1 MKKNI
6 TINLFGSLYAIDE
19 DAYELLNQY
28 QKNMQRYFSR
38 QEGGEEIAEDIERR
52 IAELFDELKAS
63 GVEAITI
70 EHMQEI
76 IKRIGN
82 PEEMD
87 NPESENL
94 SEGTEEPHEG
104 RKPKE
109 TIHKKLFR
117 NPDDK
122 MLGGVTSGLA
132 CFFGIDPLWLRL
144 LMILFAWFSLGT
156 MIVIYL
162 ILWII
167 TPEAQTPEDR
177 LRMQGRP
184 VNMENLRDEI
194 MEGARKAGQYATA
207 PETKKTAR
215 GCLTVLLDII
225 TAVFKG
231 CLFVFIGG
239 LILILSIVLLFAL
252 VMLCLFLIS
261 ACCGGISEGV
271 FSSSADQAFFNGLV
285 NGSIGQGIY
294 WIASISFIV
303 LSVLTLYIGG
313 HSILRMAGR
322 IAPMNAM
329 KRLALLGTWV
339 VCLTVFIASAIQGN
353 AFYERYRREFYK
365 EKQEREDTAH
375 RQKQLSYLKNEGWT
389 VIRHENCDGYVK
401 SGEYYTG
408 DREMQY
414 IDAWSGNRNM
424 EYELEQTVH
433 MAPGIYRLE
442 AAART
447 DGHGCEIFAISGGK
461 EQKTQVPI
469 YSNEGGE
476 IWQDAKKKQNDGTVS
491 LGLWRNITEANGG
504 KGYGWS
510 TVRIDSI
517 VTHNG
522 TIRYG
527 VTNIRSR
534 TWDGTW
540 FSATDFKLEKTGN
553 LPQRNPSSI
562 PRKPARHP

>member
-94 SEGTEEPHEG
+94 SEGTEEPHEE

-109 TIHKKLFR
+109 TTHKKLFR

-261 ACCGGISEGV
+261 ACCGRVQFVGRPSLFQRACQRFHRPRHLLDSLDKLYCLVGPHFVYRRTFHLTHGRTHSPNERHETVGTPR
-271 FSSSADQAFFNGLV
+271 DMGRMPGGLHC
-285 NGSIGQGIY
+285 I
-294 WIASISFIV
+294 
-303 LSVLTLYIGG
+303 G
-313 HSILRMAGR
+313 HSGQCFL
-322 IAPMNAM
+322 
-329 KRLALLGTWV
+329 
-339 VCLTVFIASAIQGN
+339 
-353 AFYERYRREFYK
+353 
-365 EKQEREDTAH
+365 
-375 RQKQLSYLKNEGWT
+375 
-389 VIRHENCDGYVK
+389 
-401 SGEYYTG
+401 
-408 DREMQY
+408 
-414 IDAWSGNRNM
+414 
-424 EYELEQTVH
+424 
-433 MAPGIYRLE
+433 
-442 AAART
+442 
-447 DGHGCEIFAISGGK
+447 
-461 EQKTQVPI
+461 
-469 YSNEGGE
+469 
-476 IWQDAKKKQNDGTVS
+476 
-491 LGLWRNITEANGG
+491 
-504 KGYGWS
+504 
-510 TVRIDSI
+510 
-517 VTHNG
+517 
-522 TIRYG
+522 
-527 VTNIRSR
+527 
-534 TWDGTW
+534 
-540 FSATDFKLEKTGN
+540 
-553 LPQRNPSSI
+553 
-562 PRKPARHP
+562 

>member
-177 LRMQGRP
+177 LR
-184 VNMENLRDEI
+184 
-194 MEGARKAGQYATA
+194 
-207 PETKKTAR
+207 
-215 GCLTVLLDII
+215 
-225 TAVFKG
+225 
-231 CLFVFIGG
+231 
-239 LILILSIVLLFAL
+239 
-252 VMLCLFLIS
+252 
-261 ACCGGISEGV
+261 
-271 FSSSADQAFFNGLV
+271 
-285 NGSIGQGIY
+285 
-294 WIASISFIV
+294 
-303 LSVLTLYIGG
+303 
-313 HSILRMAGR
+313 H
-322 IAPMNAM
+322 
-329 KRLALLGTWV
+329 
-339 VCLTVFIASAIQGN
+339 
-353 AFYERYRREFYK
+353 
-365 EKQEREDTAH
+365 
-375 RQKQLSYLKNEGWT
+375 
-389 VIRHENCDGYVK
+389 
-401 SGEYYTG
+401 
-408 DREMQY
+408 
-414 IDAWSGNRNM
+414 
-424 EYELEQTVH
+424 
-433 MAPGIYRLE
+433 
-442 AAART
+442 ART
-447 DGHGCEIFAISGGK
+447 PREHG
-461 EQKTQVPI
+461 
-469 YSNEGGE
+469 
-476 IWQDAKKKQNDGTVS
+476 
-491 LGLWRNITEANGG
+491 
-504 KGYGWS
+504 
-510 TVRIDSI
+510 
-517 VTHNG
+517 
-522 TIRYG
+522 
-527 VTNIRSR
+527 
-534 TWDGTW
+534 
-540 FSATDFKLEKTGN
+540 
-553 LPQRNPSSI
+553 
-562 PRKPARHP
+562 KPARRNHGRRTQSRTICHSTGNEKNSTRMPHCLTGHYHCSF

>member
-109 TIHKKLFR
+109 TTHKKLFR

-285 NGSIGQGIY
+285 NGSISQGIY

-339 VCLTVFIASAIQGN
+339 VCLAVFIASAIQGN

-365 EKQEREDTAH
+365 EKQEREDAAH

-469 YSNEGGE
+469 YTAESGRMPKRNRTTVPSHWAYGE
-476 IWQDAKKKQNDGTVS
+476 ISPKPMEERAMDG
-491 LGLWRNITEANGG
+491 A
-504 KGYGWS
+504 
-510 TVRIDSI
+510 
-517 VTHNG
+517 
-522 TIRYG
+522 
-527 VTNIRSR
+527 
-534 TWDGTW
+534 
-540 FSATDFKLEKTGN
+540 
-553 LPQRNPSSI
+553 P
-562 PRKPARHP
+562 

>member
-231 CLFVFIGG
+231 CEL
-239 LILILSIVLLFAL
+239 
-252 VMLCLFLIS
+252 
-261 ACCGGISEGV
+261 
-271 FSSSADQAFFNGLV
+271 
-285 NGSIGQGIY
+285 
-294 WIASISFIV
+294 
-303 LSVLTLYIGG
+303 
-313 HSILRMAGR
+313 H
-322 IAPMNAM
+322 P
-329 KRLALLGTWV
+329 
-339 VCLTVFIASAIQGN
+339 
-353 AFYERYRREFYK
+353 
-365 EKQEREDTAH
+365 
-375 RQKQLSYLKNEGWT
+375 
-389 VIRHENCDGYVK
+389 K
-401 SGEYYTG
+401 S
-408 DREMQY
+408 
-414 IDAWSGNRNM
+414 
-424 EYELEQTVH
+424 
-433 MAPGIYRLE
+433 
-442 AAART
+442 
-447 DGHGCEIFAISGGK
+447 
-461 EQKTQVPI
+461 
-469 YSNEGGE
+469 
-476 IWQDAKKKQNDGTVS
+476 
-491 LGLWRNITEANGG
+491 
-504 KGYGWS
+504 
-510 TVRIDSI
+510 
-517 VTHNG
+517 
-522 TIRYG
+522 
-527 VTNIRSR
+527 
-534 TWDGTW
+534 
-540 FSATDFKLEKTGN
+540 
-553 LPQRNPSSI
+553 
-562 PRKPARHP
+562 